1 MNDLTLIPTGIPK
14 LDKII
19 GCFRSSRLIVLAAGF
34 SMGKTAFA
42 LDLARSFA
50 IDRNI
55 PVLYFSLEESA
66 QEIIQ
71 RLIVAIGKV
80 DSWDLRQMTPEER
93 RTCAQVAETQ
103 SRIESAPLFIED
115 KQRNISDICAKA
127 RRFKERYPNLGL
139 IIVDDLQKFSR
150 DIPVETR
157 AGEISKISGILKNLA
172 QDLEVPVLAL
182 AQLSSLMLSQAKRK
196 PILSDLNM
204 WSGTIEQHADMVIFI
219 YRFIH
224 ENCLVDTKTEII
236 VAKSIDGPT
245 GVAAMQFIE
254 KYLSFTV

>member
-1 MNDLTLIPTGIPK
+1 MNNPTLIPTGISK

-19 GCFRSSRLIVLAAGF
+19 DGFRSSRLIVLASGF
-34 SMGKTAFA
+34 AIGKTAFA
-42 LDLARSFA
+42 LDLSRSFA

-55 PVLYFSLEESA
+55 PVLYFSLDENK

-71 RLIVAIGKV
+71 RLIVAIGRV

-93 RTCAQVAETQ
+93 RTSAQIAKAQ

-115 KQRNISDICAKA
+115 KQRNISAICAKA
-127 RRFKERYPNLGL
+127 RRFKEKYPNLGL

-150 DIPVETR
+150 EMPVETR

-172 QDLEVPVLAL
+172 NELKVPVLAL

-204 WSGTIEQHADMVIFI
+204 WSGTIEQSADMVIFI

-224 ENCLVDTKTEII
+224 ENCLVDTMKWTPLP
-236 VAKSIDGPT
+236 VPL
-245 GVAAMQFIE
+245 AA
-254 KYLSFTV
+254 